1 MDGVPAM
8 VPPRGQVLMNLLL
21 VVAALAVLLALL
33 AVLLDTPEL
42 LFFAPG
48 GE

>member
-1 MDGVPAM
+1 
-8 VPPRGQVLMNLLL
+8 MNLLL

-42 LFFAPG
+42 LFFASV